1 MNKRPANRESKAISI
16 SISVSILSLLLLPQA
31 AAQSTFDARVL
42 EVPTD
47 FGPILIVEPIV

>member
-16 SISVSILSLLLLPQA
+16 SISIFSLLLLPTQA

-47 FGPILIVEPIV
+47 FGPVLVVEPID